1 MSADAERPAPTP
13 WALWRRNG
21 SIWLALLVL
30 LFFSLQSAYLR
41 FDPWTTV
48 IGLVIALVKSGLVML
63 LFMELAHA
71 KALIRLAAV
80 TGLVFLAALFLLTLT
95 DVLSRLALG

>member
-1 MSADAERPAPTP
+1 MNTDAERPAPSA

-21 SIWLALLVL
+21 LIWLALLVL

-48 IGLVIALVKSGLVML
+48 IGLVIACVKAALVTI
-63 LFMELAHA
+63 LFMELAQA
-71 KALIRLAAV
+71 KALTRLTALA
-80 TGLVFLAALFLLTLT
+80 GLVFLAALFLLTLT

>member
-1 MSADAERPAPTP
+1 
-13 WALWRRNG
+13 
-21 SIWLALLVL
+21 
-30 LFFSLQSAYLR
+30 
-41 FDPWTTV
+41 
-48 IGLVIALVKSGLVML
+48 VIALVKSGLVML